1 MQRVDDKILGALLD
15 SYENSKLSRHE
26 NVKRIN
32 ISYEFNRKNIP
43 LYYDESSLAADEINE
58 QMLQLQPQALLRIVW
73 KNNRPGDII
82 DKVILCD
89 SEVSDIYKRLRR
101 IPRKDVEKAAL
112 ELLHN
117 LETEVDSE
125 GVLRFIRYL
134 TDKIEQGR
142 SVKEFCDIADLE
154 SVKLLIC
161 GTAYVVQN
169 KKESYVREFSM
180 EHFHDSKTFEAMIPR
195 ICKSI
200 RWINDEFA
208 DYENDEILEE
218 FSIFKNP
225 GYVYVK
231 GTARLVKDNGGDI
244 DISSFSDGIGFALE
258 SHQKDGINIVPD
270 PATKEVYT
278 IENLT
283 SFYRFEKKDCLAVY
297 LGGYHNGSRRQLLKS
312 IYRQLPKARYY
323 HFGDIDVGGFQIY
336 YHLKAKTGIPFQ
348 TYHMDLD
355 TIKQYENYA
364 KELTDNDIKRLKKLM
379 DSRMSGEERALAE
392 YMLLKRIKLEQE
404 CIRDVPFVPK
414 SVPCHA
420 KG

>member
-1 MQRVDDKILGALLD
+1 MQRADDKILGALLD

-26 NVKRIN
+26 NVKKIN
-32 ISYEFNRKNIP
+32 ISYDFSRKNIP
-43 LYYDESSLAADEINE
+43 QYYDESSLAADDINE
-58 QMLQLQPQALLRIVW
+58 QMLQLQQQGMLRIVW

-82 DKVILCD
+82 DKVILCE
-89 SEVSDIYKRLRR
+89 SEIAVIYKRLKRV
-101 IPRKDVEKAAL
+101 PRKDVEKSAL

-117 LETEVDSE
+117 LETEMDSE

-134 TDKIEQGR
+134 TDRIERGR
-142 SVKEFCDIADLE
+142 SVKEFCDIADLK
-154 SVKLLIC
+154 SMNLLIW
-161 GTAYVVQN
+161 GTAHVVQN

-195 ICKSI
+195 ICKCI
-200 RWINDEFA
+200 RWINDEFT

-244 DISSFSDGIGFALE
+244 DISPFSDGIGFALE
-258 SHQKDGINIVPD
+258 NHQKDGITIVPD

-283 SFYRFEKKDCLAVY
+283 SFYRFDKKDCLSVY
-297 LGGYHNGSRRQLLKS
+297 LGGYHNSSRRQLLKS
-312 IYRQLPKARYY
+312 IYKQLPDAAYY

-336 YHLKAKTGIPFQ
+336 YHLRDKTGIPFR

-355 TIKQYENYA
+355 TLKQYEAYA
-364 KELTDNDIKRLKKLM
+364 KELTDNDVKRLKKLM
-379 DSRMSGEERALAE
+379 DTRMSGEERTLAE

-404 CIRDVPFVPK
+404 CIRDVPFVPE
-414 SVPCHA
+414 SVPLSRER
-420 KG
+420 